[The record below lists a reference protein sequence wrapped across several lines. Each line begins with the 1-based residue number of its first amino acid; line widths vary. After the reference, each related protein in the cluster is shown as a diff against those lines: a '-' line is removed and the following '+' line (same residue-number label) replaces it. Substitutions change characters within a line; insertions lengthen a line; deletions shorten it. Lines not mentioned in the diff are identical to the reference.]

1 MPPSKS
7 QTKSLPASV
16 VRGYPPGG
24 LKRNYHDSDPN
35 MSGIFHIFKSIF
47 YKGITKTAVLPH
59 KKTKTK
65 NNCFDLF
72 VSFFNLIT
80 EAYLKHI
87 F

>member
-47 YKGITKTAVLPH
+47 YKGLTKTAVLPH
-59 KKTKTK
+59 KKTKSK

-72 VSFFNLIT
+72 VSFFLI
-80 EAYLKHI
+80 
-87 F
+87 